1 MAGDSVTTILQ
12 GGPESTRIP
21 AERQPVARLRK
32 AIGRL
37 YAIAE
42 RHHDPLSGGLAADL
56 LALSGGFAPMAGA
69 ETLADRVLA
78 DMAQDLQRRRV
89 SPALPLLLR
98 GDRAGRGLIDALT
111 DLKADAGRP
120 KPPVRP

>member
-32 AIGRL
+32 ALGRL
-37 YAIAE
+37 YATAE
-42 RHHDPLSGGLAADL
+42 RGRGPLGGGLAADL
-56 LALSGGFAPMAGA
+56 LELSGGFAPLAGA
-69 ETLADRVLA
+69 ETQADRVLA
-78 DMAQDLQRRRV
+78 DLAEDTLRRRA

-98 GDRAGRGLIDALT
+98 GDRGARGLIDALT
-111 DLKADAGRP
+111 DLKTDAGRP
-120 KPPVRP
+120 KPPGRP